1 MKVIFKPQEIVM
13 HDAVKVEDKL
23 IGVLTDI
30 ENLKQELI
38 KTEEGY
44 ILKSNEKEKTEIYE
58 STQEMNIFLK
68 EGDYLVKTKVGFQ
81 KPVQQVIEIT
91 EEQEKAIGVI
101 NNV

>member
-13 HDAVKVEDKL
+13 HEAVEVNDSL
-23 IGVLTDI
+23 VGILTDI

-58 STQEMNIFLK
+58 NTQEMNIFLK
-68 EGDYLVKTKVGFQ
+68 EGDFLVKTPSGYKKTVQ
-81 KPVQQVIEIT
+81 PVYEVT
-91 EEQEKAIGVI
+91 EEIEKAIGVI
-101 NNV
+101 KNV